1 MSLELK
7 TVAMRHEYQIVGE
20 SGYRYAVYATK
31 DDEFGSWSASVM
43 ISDWGALTPE
53 AAVEQLAPALKNLPD
68 MQLCQTRLTLSHV
81 SSVFESY
88 KEFY

>member
-1 MSLELK
+1 
-7 TVAMRHEYQIVGE
+7 
-20 SGYRYAVYATK
+20 
-31 DDEFGSWSASVM
+31 M

-53 AAVEQLAPALKNLPD
+53 AAVEQLAPALKNPLD

-88 KEFY
+88 KEFYWAT